1 MTSTRPTQQPAEPNL
16 LWYFGLGCLFAV
28 VMIKSE
34 AVSWFRIQEMF
45 RFQAFHMYG
54 IIGSAVATASL
65 SVAALRRFGARTI
78 AGDLIV
84 IPAKTWGKGYRYG
97 IGGTLFG
104 FGWALTGACP
114 GPMFALTGS
123 GMTVY
128 SVAAISAFAGA
139 WSYGYLR
146 PRLPH

>member
-1 MTSTRPTQQPAEPNL
+1 MTTQAASPRANEPGL
-16 LWYFGLGCLFAV
+16 LWYFGLGCVFSI

-45 RFQAFHMYG
+45 RFQSFHMYG
-54 IIGSAVATASL
+54 IICSAIVTAAAFVALLKRA
-65 SVAALRRFGARTI
+65 GAHTI
-78 AGDLIV
+78 AGDRIA
-84 IPAKTWGKGYRYG
+84 IPSKTWGRGYRYW

-104 FGWALTGACP
+104 VGWALTGACP

-123 GMTVY
+123 GITAY
-128 SVAAISAFAGA
+128 GAAAVSAFAGA
-139 WSYGYLR
+139 WVYGYLR